1 MRGLEARG
9 IAMTHHYTYRPNP
22 YQDGA
27 FQIFQKDHSGR
38 AGTPVGDYILLDQ
51 MEERDFTE
59 KKVMNLVSLLNGQD
73 IIDLSG
79 QTDLRLY
86 FQKLDKGADGRC
98 RVIFRTYKGGAIS
111 EENAIFTYEE
121 GIFV

>member
-1 MRGLEARG
+1 
-9 IAMTHHYTYRPNP
+9 MTHHYTYRRNP

-27 FQIFQKDHSGR
+27 FQIFQKSHADR
-38 AGTPVGDYILLDQ
+38 ADALVGEYILLDH

-79 QTDLRLY
+79 QTDVRLY
-86 FQKLDKGADGRC
+86 FQKLDKGEDGRN
-98 RVIFRTYKGGAIS
+98 RVIFRTYKGETIS